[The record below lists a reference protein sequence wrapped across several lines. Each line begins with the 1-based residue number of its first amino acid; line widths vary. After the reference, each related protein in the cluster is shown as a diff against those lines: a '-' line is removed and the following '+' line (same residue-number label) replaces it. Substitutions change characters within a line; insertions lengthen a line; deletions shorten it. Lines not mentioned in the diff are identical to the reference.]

1 MMAFQDKNRTPRE
14 RAEDLLSRLTLR
26 EKVGQLNQR
35 LYGFSSYERKGEEIL
50 LSQELQDEVE
60 RWGGLGVLY
69 GLYRADPWSQKDFS
83 NGLYGVYAKRAY
95 NQVQRYVMEHSRFG
109 IPVLMSSECPHGHQA
124 LDGYLLPVNLG
135 VGAAWNP
142 DLTREA
148 YGVCGRQLKE
158 LGVHYSLMSM
168 LDVLRDPR
176 WGRGHE
182 TYGEDPYLTGEMG
195 VAFVKGLQGD
205 DPNCRKVDATLKHYA
220 VHSGPESLRHSFD
233 VHVEDGDLYETYL
246 WAFKYC
252 IDHADPS
259 AVMGAY
265 NRVNG
270 EPACASETLLQKIL
284 FGEFGFEGYVV
295 SDCGAICDINRNH
308 QVTANEAESA
318 ALAVN
323 NGCILNCG
331 DAYKWLKTAV
341 LLGMISE
348 ETITASVEKLFEARF
363 RLGMFDKDGPY
374 DQLTD
379 EVVESPEHLALSR
392 KMAQESVVLLK
403 NNGILPLDPK
413 ANVAVIGP
421 NADDKSVLL
430 GNYNGTPSQYT
441 TLLRGIQEASQGK
454 VRYARGCHI
463 HRATVGQWEEHPLRE
478 AILAAQKSD
487 VVILC
492 MGLNPTIEGEEGDA
506 YNGDMSGDKTSLDL
520 PASQE
525 ALIEEILKVGKPT
538 VFLNVTGSCVN
549 LTREDQAC
557 DAVLQVFYP
566 GAEGGKA
573 VADILYGK
581 VSPSGRLPVTFY
593 HNDSELPRFTDY
605 SMKGRTYKYF
615 QGKPLYPFAH
625 GLSYTEFAYEN
636 LAFDGANVTGTVKNT
651 GAMAS
656 GHAIPVFVKD
666 PEEEGVNCR
675 LAGFAR
681 VELEP
686 GQEASFQVELCPEIL
701 SLFQEPQRLVA
712 LVGGVDGCQVNQ

>member
-1 MMAFQDKNRTPRE
+1 MKSPKE
-14 RAEDLLSRLTLR
+14 RAKELVAQMTLA
-26 EKVGQLNQR
+26 EKCAQMK
-35 LYGFSSYERKGEEIL
+35 YDAPAIER
-50 LSQELQDEVE
+50 
-60 RWGGLGVLY
+60 LGV
-69 GLYRADPWSQKDFS
+69 P
-83 NGLYGVYAKRAY
+83 AY
-95 NQVQRYVMEHSRFG
+95 NWWNEA
-109 IPVLMSSECPHGHQA
+109 LHGVA
-124 LDGYLLPVNLG
+124 RS
-135 VGAAWNP
+135 GAATVFP
-142 DLTREA
+142 QAIGMAASFDKDLMFQTA
-148 YGVCGRQLKE
+148 TAISDE
-158 LGVHYSLMSM
+158 LRAKYNDYRKFGGTEIYQGLTAWSPNINIF
-168 LDVLRDPR
+168 RDPR

-205 DPNCRKVDATLKHYA
+205 DPSCRKVDATLKHYA

-441 TLLRGIQEASQGK
+441 TLLRGIQEAAQGK

-681 VELEP
+681 VELKP
-686 GQEASFQVELCPEIL
+686 GQEAGFQVELCPEIL
-701 SLFQEPQRLVA
+701 SLFQESQRLVA

>member
-1 MMAFQDKNRTPRE
+1 MKKCFR
-14 RAEDLLSRLTLR
+14 
-26 EKVGQLNQR
+26 
-35 LYGFSSYERKGEEIL
+35 IL
-50 LSQELQDEVE
+50 
-60 RWGGLGVLY
+60 
-69 GLYRADPWSQKDFS
+69 
-83 NGLYGVYAKRAY
+83 
-95 NQVQRYVMEHSRFG
+95 
-109 IPVLMSSECPHGHQA
+109 
-124 LDGYLLPVNLG
+124 
-135 VGAAWNP
+135 
-142 DLTREA
+142 
-148 YGVCGRQLKE
+148 
-158 LGVHYSLMSM
+158 
-168 LDVLRDPR
+168 
-176 WGRGHE
+176 
-182 TYGEDPYLTGEMG
+182 
-195 VAFVKGLQGD
+195 
-205 DPNCRKVDATLKHYA
+205 
-220 VHSGPESLRHSFD
+220 
-233 VHVEDGDLYETYL
+233 
-246 WAFKYC
+246 
-252 IDHADPS
+252 
-259 AVMGAY
+259 
-265 NRVNG
+265 
-270 EPACASETLLQKIL
+270 
-284 FGEFGFEGYVV
+284 
-295 SDCGAICDINRNH
+295 
-308 QVTANEAESA
+308 
-318 ALAVN
+318 
-323 NGCILNCG
+323 
-331 DAYKWLKTAV
+331 
-341 LLGMISE
+341 
-348 ETITASVEKLFEARF
+348 
-363 RLGMFDKDGPY
+363 
-374 DQLTD
+374 
-379 EVVESPEHLALSR
+379 
-392 KMAQESVVLLK
+392 SVVLAGAMLLSTSALACTGVYVGK
-403 NNGILPLDPK
+403 DVSDQGTYIIARSEDQAQSDYNKMFMVQPRVDNVPGRTILDTATGFEIPLPDTTYK
-413 ANVAVIGP
+413 
-421 NADDKSVLL
+421 
-430 GNYNGTPSQYT
+430 YT
-441 TLLRGIQEASQGK
+441 YVPDYTRGEDGMYPGSCTNEYGVSIT
-454 VRYARGCHI
+454 
-463 HRATVGQWEEHPLRE
+463 ATVSTSTCDAWREADPFIEPGLRE

-686 GQEASFQVELCPEIL
+686 GQETGFQVELCPEIL
-701 SLFQEPQRLVA
+701 GLFQEPQRLVA

>member
-1 MMAFQDKNRTPRE
+1 MTGDKRTARE
-14 RAEDLLSRLTLR
+14 RAHDLVAQMTLA
-26 EKVGQLNQR
+26 EKCAQMKYDAPAIPR
-35 LYGFSSYERKGEEIL
+35 
-50 LSQELQDEVE
+50 
-60 RWGGLGVLY
+60 LGV
-69 GLYRADPWSQKDFS
+69 P
-83 NGLYGVYAKRAY
+83 AY
-95 NQVQRYVMEHSRFG
+95 NWWNEA
-109 IPVLMSSECPHGHQA
+109 LHGVA
-124 LDGYLLPVNLG
+124 RS
-135 VGAAWNP
+135 GAATVFP
-142 DLTREA
+142 QA
-148 YGVCGRQLKE
+148 IGMAA
-158 LGVHYSLMSM
+158 SF
-168 LDVLRDPR
+168 DVDRVKDTATAISDEMRAKYNQYRTFGETQIYQGITAWSPNINIFRDPR

>member
-1 MMAFQDKNRTPRE
+1 MKSPKE
-14 RAEDLLSRLTLR
+14 RAKELVAQMTLA
-26 EKVGQLNQR
+26 EKCAQMK
-35 LYGFSSYERKGEEIL
+35 YDAPAIER
-50 LSQELQDEVE
+50 
-60 RWGGLGVLY
+60 LGV
-69 GLYRADPWSQKDFS
+69 P
-83 NGLYGVYAKRAY
+83 AY
-95 NQVQRYVMEHSRFG
+95 NWWNEA
-109 IPVLMSSECPHGHQA
+109 LHGVA
-124 LDGYLLPVNLG
+124 RS
-135 VGAAWNP
+135 GAATVFP
-142 DLTREA
+142 QAIGMAASFDKDLMFQTA
-148 YGVCGRQLKE
+148 TAISDE
-158 LGVHYSLMSM
+158 LRAKYNDYRKFGGTEIYQGLTAWSPNINIF
-168 LDVLRDPR
+168 RDPR

-205 DPNCRKVDATLKHYA
+205 DPSCRKVDATLKHYA

-284 FGEFGFEGYVV
+284 FGEFGFGGYVV

-441 TLLRGIQEASQGK
+441 TLLRGIQEAAQGR

-463 HRATVGQWEEHPLRE
+463 HRAAVGQWEEHPLRE

-686 GQEASFQVELCPEIL
+686 GQGAGFQVELCPEIL

>member
-1 MMAFQDKNRTPRE
+1 MKSPKE
-14 RAEDLLSRLTLR
+14 RAKELVAQMTLA
-26 EKVGQLNQR
+26 EKCAQMK
-35 LYGFSSYERKGEEIL
+35 YDAPAIER
-50 LSQELQDEVE
+50 
-60 RWGGLGVLY
+60 LGV
-69 GLYRADPWSQKDFS
+69 P
-83 NGLYGVYAKRAY
+83 AY
-95 NQVQRYVMEHSRFG
+95 NWWNEA
-109 IPVLMSSECPHGHQA
+109 LHGVA
-124 LDGYLLPVNLG
+124 RS
-135 VGAAWNP
+135 GAATVFP
-142 DLTREA
+142 QAIGMAASFDKDLMFQTATAISDELRAKYNE
-148 YGVCGRQLKE
+148 YKE
-158 LGVHYSLMSM
+158 FGGTEIYQGLTAWSPNINIF
-168 LDVLRDPR
+168 RDPR

-441 TLLRGIQEASQGK
+441 TLLRGIQEAAQGK

-686 GQEASFQVELCPEIL
+686 GQEAGFQVELCPEIL

>member
-1 MMAFQDKNRTPRE
+1 MDLYKDPSRPVSE
-14 RAEDLLSRLTLR
+14 RVEDLLSRMTLE
-26 EKVGQLNQR
+26 EKAAQLCGDLPASFIADGKVSLDALRQKFPHGHGRFTQYSMVG
-35 LYGFSSYERKGEEIL
+35 I
-50 LSQELQDEVE
+50 V
-60 RWGGLGVLY
+60 
-69 GLYRADPWSQKDFS
+69 DPQQIARIS
-83 NGLYGVYAKRAY
+83 NE
-95 NQVQRYVMEHSRFG
+95 VQRYFVEETRLG
-109 IPVLMSSECPHGHQA
+109 IPVA
-124 LDGYLLPVNLG
+124 LQTENLCGYPAAGGTLFPAQIN
-135 VGAAWNP
+135 VGATWQP
-142 DLTREA
+142 
-148 YGVCGRQLKE
+148 E
-158 LGVHYSLMSM
+158 LAGQMAAVIGQESRAVGINSAMSPVI
-168 LDVLRDPR
+168 DVSRDPR
-176 WGRGHE
+176 WGRTYE

-430 GNYNGTPSQYT
+430 GNYNGTPSQYI
-441 TLLRGIQEASQGK
+441 TLLRGIQEAAQGK

-686 GQEASFQVELCPEIL
+686 GQEAGFQVELCPEIL

>member
-1 MMAFQDKNRTPRE
+1 
-14 RAEDLLSRLTLR
+14 
-26 EKVGQLNQR
+26 
-35 LYGFSSYERKGEEIL
+35 
-50 LSQELQDEVE
+50 
-60 RWGGLGVLY
+60 
-69 GLYRADPWSQKDFS
+69 
-83 NGLYGVYAKRAY
+83 
-95 NQVQRYVMEHSRFG
+95 
-109 IPVLMSSECPHGHQA
+109 
-124 LDGYLLPVNLG
+124 
-135 VGAAWNP
+135 
-142 DLTREA
+142 
-148 YGVCGRQLKE
+148 
-158 LGVHYSLMSM
+158 
-168 LDVLRDPR
+168 
-176 WGRGHE
+176 
-182 TYGEDPYLTGEMG
+182 
-195 VAFVKGLQGD
+195 
-205 DPNCRKVDATLKHYA
+205 
-220 VHSGPESLRHSFD
+220 
-233 VHVEDGDLYETYL
+233 
-246 WAFKYC
+246 
-252 IDHADPS
+252 
-259 AVMGAY
+259 
-265 NRVNG
+265 
-270 EPACASETLLQKIL
+270 
-284 FGEFGFEGYVV
+284 
-295 SDCGAICDINRNH
+295 
-308 QVTANEAESA
+308 
-318 ALAVN
+318 
-323 NGCILNCG
+323 
-331 DAYKWLKTAV
+331 
-341 LLGMISE
+341 
-348 ETITASVEKLFEARF
+348 
-363 RLGMFDKDGPY
+363 
-374 DQLTD
+374 
-379 EVVESPEHLALSR
+379 
-392 KMAQESVVLLK
+392 MAQESVVLLK

-441 TLLRGIQEASQGK
+441 TLLRGIQEAAQGK

-625 GLSYTEFAYEN
+625 GLSYTEFTYEN

-686 GQEASFQVELCPEIL
+686 GQEAGFQVELCPEIL

>member
-581 VSPSGRLPVTFY
+581 GSPSGRLPVTFY